1 MDLSLK
7 NQPRTS
13 VKTQVFS
20 VIITLIA
27 DSLDESLTQYF
38 RFWRTTGFFP
48 LGSHRS
54 SSFVW
59 EEQLS
64 RKTRQTTPAAFSKS
78 WRQPKR
84 LHPFCHRSFCPP
96 TFDLKVSLNPY
107 WSSLS
112 TQTQAEGISKLTA
125 SWKELYRR
133 ASANRT
139 TVWAISWNLCLSTHF
154 HPWHAWQV
162 STVNSSSLPLPYMHS
177 VTFGF
182 LFFRR
187 RHGLLLWSDP

>member
-64 RKTRQTTPAAFSKS
+64 RKNAANHASSIFEKLTSA
-78 WRQPKR
+78 
-84 LHPFCHRSFCPP
+84 P
-96 TFDLKVSLNPY
+96 TFTPFLSQEFLSANFRSKGLIKSLLKFPQYSNTSRRHLQTN
-107 WSSLS
+107 SKLKRTLS
-112 TQTQAEGISKLTA
+112 TS
-125 SWKELYRR
+125 
-133 ASANRT
+133 
-139 TVWAISWNLCLSTHF
+139 
-154 HPWHAWQV
+154 
-162 STVNSSSLPLPYMHS
+162 
-177 VTFGF
+177 
-182 LFFRR
+182 
-187 RHGLLLWSDP
+187 